1 MKGENQRQ
9 STTTLLP
16 GTQNVLFVKILAASA
31 AVAALLS
38 GCSSVSLDE
47 SAKDGTLAGQTAGS
61 QTQAVNPFADPN
73 NPLSKRSVYFSFD
86 SYEVEAQYMPA
97 VEAHARW
104 LAAHPNVNIII
115 QGNTDERGG
124 REYNLALGQKRSE
137 AVKQRL
143 QLLGIPAE
151 RIEAVSFGREKPVAY
166 GHSEEAWAQN
176 RRADIVYPTEV
187 TSGKAAQ

>member
-1 MKGENQRQ
+1 M
-9 STTTLLP
+9 S
-16 GTQNVLFVKILAASA
+16 FSWKILAASA

-124 REYNLALGQKRSE
+124 RDYLATFVGYFPADNPRYSCIVAIKTY
-137 AVKQRL
+137 
-143 QLLGIPAE
+143 PAE

>member
-1 MKGENQRQ
+1 MK
-9 STTTLLP
+9 
-16 GTQNVLFVKILAASA
+16 
-31 AVAALLS
+31 
-38 GCSSVSLDE
+38 
-47 SAKDGTLAGQTAGS
+47 
-61 QTQAVNPFADPN
+61 
-73 NPLSKRSVYFSFD
+73 SKPV
-86 SYEVEAQYMPA
+86 
-97 VEAHARW
+97 HARRRSPRP
-104 LAAHPNVNIII
+104 LACRSSERQHHHP
-115 QGNTDERGG
+115 GNTDERGG

>member
-1 MKGENQRQ
+1 M
-9 STTTLLP
+9 S
-16 GTQNVLFVKILAASA
+16 FSWKILAASA

-61 QTQAVNPFADPN
+61 QTQAVNPF
-73 NPLSKRSVYFSFD
+73 
-86 SYEVEAQYMPA
+86 AQYMPA

>member
-1 MKGENQRQ
+1 M
-9 STTTLLP
+9 S
-16 GTQNVLFVKILAASA
+16 FSWKILAASA

-47 SAKDGTLAGQTAGS
+47 SAKDGTLAGQIAGS

-97 VEAHARW
+97 
-104 LAAHPNVNIII
+104 VNIII